1 MQKPELHSLLTNST
15 QSEMDDRDKLGIQR
29 CCSVAVLMTCFN
41 RRDKTIAALTALR
54 QAATNAIKYKVFLV
68 DDGSTDGTGNA
79 VSKEFPEAN
88 IIKGNGNLYWN
99 RGLRLAWCHGCKLNP
114 TFYLW
119 LNDDVVL
126 REGSL
131 AKLIEHYKQVYTEYG
146 PRIIIVGRTISPST
160 GRTTYGGYVRA
171 SRLSRLSFRH
181 LIEGETLCET
191 MNGNCVLIPA
201 AAVHDV
207 GLNCER
213 YSHAFGDID
222 YGLRA
227 RRAGY
232 VIVQYSEPVASLEA
246 LHDIY
251 SGSIGRMNFQNMRYV
266 LTHPK
271 GVPIREW
278 GHFCRVHGGILW
290 PANFIWRYL
299 RMMSSRRS

>member
-1 MQKPELHSLLTNST
+1 
-15 QSEMDDRDKLGIQR
+15 MDGSDRLGLQR

-54 QAATNAIKYKVFLV
+54 QAATNAINYKVVLV
-68 DDGSTDGTGNA
+68 DDNSTDGTGNA

-88 IIKGNGNLYWN
+88 IVKGSGNLYWN
-99 RGLRLAWCHGCKLNP
+99 RGLRLAWCHGRKLNP
-114 TFYLW
+114 AFYLW

-126 REGSL
+126 LEGSV
-131 AKLIEHYKQVYTEYG
+131 AKLIEQYNQVSTDYG
-146 PRIIIVGRTISPST
+146 PSIIIVGRTISPST

-181 LIEGETLCET
+181 LIDGETVCET

-201 AAVHDV
+201 AAVDDV

-232 VIVQYSEPVASLEA
+232 VIVQYSEPVAALEEN
-246 LHDIY
+246 DIY
-251 SGSIGRMNFQNMRYV
+251 NQSIRRMNFHNMRYV
-266 LTHPK
+266 LTYPK

-278 GHFCRVHGGILW
+278 GYFCRVHGGILW
-290 PANFIWRYL
+290 PVNFIWRYL
-299 RMMSSRRS
+299 RMMSSRGS